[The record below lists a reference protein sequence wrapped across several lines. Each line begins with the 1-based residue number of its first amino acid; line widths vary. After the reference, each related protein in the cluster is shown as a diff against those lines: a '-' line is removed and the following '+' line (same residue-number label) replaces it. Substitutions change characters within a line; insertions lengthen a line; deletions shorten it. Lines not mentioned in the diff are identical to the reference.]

1 MCEEHAEVDVRAA
14 DPGHLHPFISCGH
27 VLPLQL
33 VGVGGGLQGS
43 VLGRPIRR
51 NVHWQLLP

>member
-1 MCEEHAEVDVRAA
+1 MCEEHGEVDVRAA
-14 DPGHLHPFISCGH
+14 DAGHLHPFISRGH

-33 VGVGGGLQGS
+33 VEVWGGLQGS

-51 NVHWQLLP
+51 NVPWQLLP